1 MKGIER
7 IGEKFFDFIKNWGS
21 IFIDIDDVKNAKF
34 HIKSVW
40 VFYDRKKSSALL
52 MLSSARILLAR
63 VSNTGNQ
70 EIGAVAQLGARLH
83 GMQEVAG
90 SSPASST
97 FKYNGLT
104 DFG

>member
-7 IGEKFFDFIKNWGS
+7 IGEKVFDFIKNWGS

-52 MLSSARILLAR
+52 MLSSARIPLVR
-63 VSNTGNQ
+63 VRITGNQ

-97 FKYNGLT
+97 FK
-104 DFG
+104 

>member
-1 MKGIER
+1 MKEIER

-40 VFYDRKKSSALL
+40 VLYGRKKSSALL

-63 VSNTGNQ
+63 VSN
-70 EIGAVAQLGARLH
+70 
-83 GMQEVAG
+83 
-90 SSPASST
+90 
-97 FKYNGLT
+97 
-104 DFG
+104 

>member
-7 IGEKFFDFIKNWGS
+7 IGEKIFDFIKNWRS
-21 IFIDIDDVKNAKF
+21 IFIDLDDVKNAKL

-63 VSNTGNQ
+63 VSN
-70 EIGAVAQLGARLH
+70 
-83 GMQEVAG
+83 
-90 SSPASST
+90 
-97 FKYNGLT
+97 
-104 DFG
+104 